1 MLAKKKAGAELV
13 NTFVNGGKKYRN
25 VQVPARTPRSKFD
38 IHRDTKWA
46 PQGFT
51 VDNRIP
57 MIAFGAITF
66 SQTMRGTISGLA
78 RRCYKALKTAEAE
91 GLLVVLDIDEYNT
104 SQVCSKCQ
112 TVGLRK
118 LRTETSSFFSVLVC
132 DHCTTQTGGQ
142 TIWQRD
148 VNASRNMH
156 SIATSIIHG
165 QPRLNHFLPATT

>member
-1 MLAKKKAGAELV
+1 MR
-13 NTFVNGGKKYRN
+13 THTNGHILETN
-25 VQVPARTPRSKFD
+25 SKFD

-66 SQTMRGTISGLA
+66 SQTMR
-78 RRCYKALKTAEAE
+78 AEAE

-112 TVGLRK
+112 ALGLRK

-132 DHCTTQTGGQ
+132 DHCATQTGGQ

-165 QPRLNHFLPATT
+165 QPRPNHFLPATT